1 MTTRHDITIIGAGIV
16 GIATAVYLQ
25 RDGHRVTVV
34 DKGEPGRGTSYG
46 NAGSVAPSSIIPMA
60 MPGTIRN
67 IPKWITDP
75 LGPLTISWRRV
86 PSLLPWFLHF
96 RAACTREG
104 AMRGARAL
112 RSLNGASL
120 ESYKELLAFVGA
132 ADLLRHD
139 GMLHVYRSE
148 AAFAGTAFSRQL
160 RTELAGEVEIVDAVR
175 IHDLEPSLSPDYRYG
190 FFLRDNGHVRSPF
203 GVVHALARHFTESGG
218 TLVRAAVHRLRLNA
232 GRPVA
237 LATDEGEIPVETVVI
252 AAGASSSVLARQV
265 GVKAPLAHER
275 GYHIEIPEAGVTV
288 RVPVTDGEGR
298 FVATPMQNGLRLAG
312 TSEFN
317 HADAPANWA
326 RAEALA
332 KLGQRMLP
340 GLKVDH
346 YEQWMGTR
354 PSMPDSLP
362 VVGRAPRCERVYLAY
377 GHGHFGLMAAP
388 ATGQVISDLV
398 AGREPR
404 IDITP
409 FRPNRFVL
417 SY

>member
-1 MTTRHDITIIGAGIV
+1 MTTHDVTIIGAGIV
-16 GIATAVYLQ
+16 GIATAIYLQ

-34 DKGEPGRGTSYG
+34 DKGEPGRGTSFG

-60 MPGTIRN
+60 MPGTLRN
-67 IPKWITDP
+67 VPKWITDP
-75 LGPLTISWRRV
+75 LGPLTISWHRM
-86 PSLLPWFLHF
+86 PSLVPWFLHF
-96 RAACTREG
+96 RTACTRER
-104 AMRGARAL
+104 AAHGARAL
-112 RSLNGASL
+112 RSLNGPSL
-120 ESYKELLAFVGA
+120 DSYTELLASAGA
-132 ADLLRHD
+132 DDLLRHD
-139 GMLHVYRSE
+139 GMLHVYKSE

-160 RTELAGEVEIVDAVR
+160 RTEHAGEVEIVDAGR
-175 IHDLEPSLSPDYRYG
+175 IHDLEPTLSPEYRFG

-203 GVVHALARHFTESGG
+203 RVVQSLARHFTDQGG
-218 TLVRAAVHRLRLNA
+218 TIVRAAVHRLKLDAR
-232 GRPVA
+232 RPVA
-237 LATDEGEIPVETVVI
+237 LQTDQGDMPVETVVI
-252 AAGASSSVLARQV
+252 AAGPSSAALARQV

-275 GYHIEIPEAGVTV
+275 GYHIEIPEPGLDV

-298 FVATPMQNGLRLAG
+298 FVATPMENGLRLAG

-317 HADAPANWA
+317 RADAPANWA

-332 KLGQRMLP
+332 SLGQRMLP
-340 GLKVDH
+340 GLKADR
-346 YEQWMGTR
+346 YERWMGTR

-362 VVGRAPRCERVYLAY
+362 VVGRAPRCEHVYLAY

-398 AGREPR
+398 AGRDPR

-409 FRPNRFVL
+409 FRPDRFVL